1 MQQSAIRRRL
11 FTPALAA
18 ACLVLSSSS
27 VVVACLWDYD
37 TLWEERA
44 QFPGV
49 LELITG
55 KFIRHS
61 TKFYEWRI
69 ENRKERLA
77 QEPNNLALYDD
88 LAVAY
93 DKTGNQAQAI
103 ATILKKESLEPG
115 KYETAANL
123 GTFHIHAGNFSEG
136 LTHINRAI
144 EINPAAHFGREV
156 YQKLLVEY
164 VVKYSKDGKVSLP
177 IVAQQMEE
185 NWVDNGAHM
194 GAEMGIAIGFG
205 DFVLQ
210 QRPQPTPA
218 AERTE
223 LRRATKGILGMM
235 RFGHHDSPVL
245 LEALG
250 MLLLSDTV
258 ASDGDAKRLATRAF
272 LKASYE
278 SKDETVA
285 AAYRKIAQSSIQ
297 GQTRNGVDHQQI
309 PLSKVESQFKSELK
323 EAKLWFERGIVRD
336 EADWIA
342 AGKDAD
348 AMFDA
353 KYRVQPALAA
363 SANDPVRNSLLRNP
377 GIVVIWLIVGLL
389 VTIAVF
395 AFVVWLFLKRMKRT
409 QQQV

>member
-1 MQQSAIRRRL
+1 MQQPARHQRL
-11 FTPALAA
+11 LRPALAA
-18 ACLVLSSSS
+18 VCLLLSSSS

-37 TLWEERA
+37 TLREERA
-44 QFPGV
+44 QFPKV

-55 KFIRHS
+55 NFIRHS

-123 GTFHIHAGNFSEG
+123 GTFHIHAGNFKEG

-144 EINPAAHFGREV
+144 EINPDAHFGREV

-164 VVKYSKDGKVSLP
+164 VLKYCKDGKVSLP

-185 NWVDNGAHM
+185 NWVDNGAPM

-210 QRPQPTPA
+210 QRPQPTPK

-250 MLLLSDTV
+250 TLLLSDTV
-258 ASDGDAKRLATRAF
+258 AFDGDAKRLATRAF

-278 SKDETVA
+278 AKDATVA
-285 AAYRKIAQSSIQ
+285 AAYRKIAESSIQ
-297 GQTRNGVDHQQI
+297 GQARNGADPEQI

-323 EAKLWFERGIVRD
+323 EAKLWFERGIVPD

-342 AGKDAD
+342 TGKDAD
-348 AMFDA
+348 ALFDA
-353 KYRVQPALAA
+353 KYRVQPRLAA
-363 SANDPVRNSLLRNP
+363 SANDPIRNPLLRNP

-395 AFVVWLFLKRMKRT
+395 ALIVWLFLKRTKRT
-409 QQQV
+409 RQQV